1 MTKGQFKKGHDP
13 RRNLKGRP
21 KSSQSTAE
29 QVREWVT
36 YLIEKNWPRLEAA
49 LDSMSDKE
57 AAFFIAQYLLKH
69 KLPTPQ
75 DEILR
80 LTDEDFEKLVRQLQE
95 RQKQISYAG
104 N

>member
-69 KLPTPQ
+69 KLPAPM
-75 DEILR
+75 DEVMR
-80 LTDEDFEKLVRQLQE
+80 LSDSDFERLIRTLEE
-95 RQKQISYAG
+95 RTKTF
-104 N
+104 